1 MKLRIIT
8 YQDVSK
14 YVGKIKN
21 NKKNG
26 YGIWNCI
33 DGLVYLA
40 EFKNDKIDA
49 MGDYIILLMIY
60 YMKVNL
66 KIM

>member
-14 YVGKIKN
+14 YVGKIEN
-21 NKKNG
+21 NIKNG

-33 DGLVYLA
+33 DGLVFLA
-40 EFKNDKIDA
+40 EFKNDKIE
-49 MGDYIILLMIY
+49 G
-60 YMKVNL
+60 
-66 KIM
+66 